1 MEKEVENTPTLKD
14 SLKRLEDELSVAGYS
29 ARTKEMYLLYVEEML
44 RYLNKPPRSISRE
57 DVVSFMA
64 RKKEGGLKGTT
75 MALVFAALKFF
86 FHSHLKH
93 KIMDD
98 IKRPKKAKKL
108 PVVMTK
114 EEVRRI
120 LRAPTTKRDRLIL
133 QFLYSSGLRV
143 SEVVNMEKYS
153 LDLTEKT
160 AVVRGGKGNKDRL
173 IILAETWCKDVQEYF
188 NERPVESA
196 YVFSK
201 ENGSKLSVDTV
212 QRLVRISRK
221 KAGIQKNV
229 TPHSFRHSFATHLL
243 EAGENIRKIQELLGH
258 ADLSTTQIYT
268 KVSTEELKKVKSPLD
283 AL

>member
-1 MEKEVENTPTLKD
+1 MGIKAENTPAVKE

-29 ARTKEMYLLYVEEML
+29 PKTKEMYLIYVEEML
-44 RYLNKPPRSISRE
+44 LYLNMPPASISRE
-57 DVVSFMA
+57 NVISFMA
-64 RKKEGGLKGTT
+64 HKKEEGLKGTT
-75 MALVFAALKFF
+75 MALVFASLKFF
-86 FHSHLKH
+86 FHTHLKH
-93 KIMDD
+93 KIMED

-120 LRAPTTKRDRLIL
+120 LKAAPTTRDRLIL

-143 SEVVNMEKYS
+143 SEIVNMERNS
-153 LDLTEKT
+153 LELTERT

-173 IILAETWCKDVQEYF
+173 IILAETWCDNMKKYF
-188 NERPVESA
+188 NEMPNKSD
-196 YVFSK
+196 YVFSG
-201 ENGSKLSVDTV
+201 ENGSKLSVDTI
-212 QRLVRISRK
+212 QRIVRVSRK

-243 EAGENIRKIQELLGH
+243 EEGESIRKIQELLGH

-268 KVSTEELKKVKSPLD
+268 KVSAEELKKVKSPLD
-283 AL
+283 LL